1 MITSIEDFKEQIDYL
16 ENHLSVPKFESSQIM
31 NSKLFNEYLSS
42 LEESIESTT
51 LAMRTLE
58 DCGDFLET
66 YLSDMILKYDKE
78 FQNILNSINQNQS
91 LYQDKNYRTN
101 LVNFNQNSVVKDRD
115 GNELPNKNINIQK
128 ENDFRAIMPA
138 ENKTIYSYDSLK
150 NGILII
156 NKNNFSSIKTRDI
169 SEIIVKLKTS
179 LLCNKINLQLVNADA
194 IIQINNDPR
203 EFKANEYFNPTLV
216 DTLKIKLISKKEENS
231 QILARKSVNNFIN
244 NLNSDKLSESKL
256 MKKDVDKKAEIYY
269 RNDVTK
275 YLNHERH
282 KT

>member
-66 YLSDMILKYDKE
+66 YLSNMILKYDKE
-78 FQNILNSINQNQS
+78 FQDILNSINQNQS

-115 GNELPNKNINIQK
+115 GNELPNKNINIRK
-128 ENDFRAIMPA
+128 ENDFRAVMPA

-179 LLCNKINLQLVNADA
+179 LLCNKINLELVNADA

-216 DTLKIKLISKKEENS
+216 DTLKIKLISKKEETS

>member
-128 ENDFRAIMPA
+128 ENDFRVIMPA

-156 NKNNFSSIKTRDI
+156 NKNNFSSVKTRDI

-203 EFKANEYFNPTLV
+203 EFKANEYFKPTLV

>member
-156 NKNNFSSIKTRDI
+156 NKNNFSSVKTRDI

-256 MKKDVDKKAEIYY
+256 IKKDVDKKAEIYY

>member
-66 YLSDMILKYDKE
+66 YLSDLILKYDKE
-78 FQNILNSINQNQS
+78 FKEILNSINQNQS

-101 LVNFNQNSVVKDRD
+101 LVNFNKNSIVKDRD
-115 GNELPNKNINIQK
+115 GNELPNKNINIRT
-128 ENDFRAIMPA
+128 ENDFRAIIPA

-150 NGILII
+150 DGILII
-156 NKNNFSSIKTRDI
+156 NKNNFSSVKTRDI
-169 SEIIVKLKTS
+169 SEVIVKLKQPQS
-179 LLCNKINLQLVNADA
+179 YNKISLEEINSD
-194 IIQINNDPR
+194 IIIYINNDPR
-203 EFKANEYFNPTLV
+203 EFKPNKYFKPIEI
-216 DTLKIKLISKKEENS
+216 DTLKIKLTSKKEDS
-231 QILARKSVNNFIN
+231 SVIQSRTSVNNFIN
-244 NLNSDKLSESKL
+244 NLNLNYSFDTNKIKENI
-256 MKKDVDKKAEIYY
+256 DKKAEIYY
-269 RNDVTK
+269 KNDVTK
-275 YLNHERH
+275 YLNHEN
-282 KT
+282 

>member
-66 YLSDMILKYDKE
+66 YLSDLIIKYDKE
-78 FQNILNSINQNQS
+78 FNDILNSINQNQS

-101 LVNFNQNSVVKDRD
+101 LVNFGQNSVVKDRD
-115 GNELPNKNINIQK
+115 GSELPNRNTNIRA
-128 ENDFRAIMPA
+128 ENDFRAIIPA

-150 NGILII
+150 DGILII
-156 NKNNFSSIKTRDI
+156 NKNNFSSVKTRDI
-169 SEIIVKLKTS
+169 SEIIVKLRIPQ
-179 LLCNKINLQLVNADA
+179 LYNKINLALINADA
-194 IIQINNDPR
+194 IIYINNDPR
-203 EFKANEYFNPTLV
+203 EFKPNEYFNPTQV
-216 DTLKIKLISKKEENS
+216 DTLKIKLISKKEETS
-231 QILARKSVNNFIN
+231 QILTRKSVNNFIN

-256 MKKDVDKKAEIYY
+256 MKQNIDKKAEIYY
-269 RNDVTK
+269 KNDVTQ
-275 YLNHERH
+275 YLNHERQ
-282 KT
+282 KI

>member
-78 FQNILNSINQNQS
+78 FQDILNSINQNQS

-156 NKNNFSSIKTRDI
+156 NKNNFSSVKTRDI

-194 IIQINNDPR
+194 IIQINNDPQ
-203 EFKANEYFNPTLV
+203 EFKANEYFKPTLV